1 MKPLVV
7 VSSVI
12 ANKPFNGG
20 NARMVLNWLEGLRQL
35 GADVFFVEQIRSATC
50 IDAMGAPAAAGA
62 SANRAYFDAVIGSAG
77 FAGHAA
83 LVCDAAETDAGL
95 AGATI
100 VGATAAELLD
110 LARDADLLVN
120 ISGHL
125 DIAALKER
133 FRRRT
138 YIDLDPGYTQLWHAQ
153 GSGAAR
159 LEGHDLY
166 FTVGQRVGT
175 PACTLPTGGIDWQ
188 PIRQP
193 IVLDGCLLTASGPE
207 DRFTTVGSWRGAFA
221 PMTHDGQAFGN
232 KAHEFRMFA
241 DLPRLAGRAFEVAL
255 DIHPGDSRDRRAL
268 VERGWT
274 VVDPR
279 VVAGTPDAYCTYIEG
294 SAAEYSAAQGMYVKT
309 QCGWFSDRTAR
320 YLASGKP
327 ALVQN
332 TGFSAPGRPGEGLL
346 VFDTVDQAVHGVRDI
361 ARDYRGHCEAAR
373 WIAERYF
380 DSRTQLGHLLEEAR
394 VS

>member
-1 MKPLVV
+1 MTPLVV

-20 NARMVLNWLEGLRQL
+20 NARMVLNWLEGFRQL
-35 GADVFFVEQIRSATC
+35 GAEVFFVEEIRSATC
-50 IDAMGAPAAAGA
+50 VDVTGAPAAAVT
-62 SANRAYFDAVIGSAG
+62 SCNRAYFDDVLRAAG
-77 FAGHAA
+77 LAHRAA
-83 LVCDAAETDAGL
+83 LVCDPDDGF

-100 VGATAAELLD
+100 VGATAAELVD

-125 DIAALKER
+125 DVAALKQR
-133 FRRRT
+133 FRRRA
-138 YIDLDPGYTQLWHAQ
+138 YIDVDPGYTQLWHAH
-153 GSGAAR
+153 GSAAAR

-193 IVLDGCLLTASGPE
+193 IVLEGCGIASTAAP
-207 DRFTTVGSWRGAFA
+207 DRFTTIASWRGAYA
-221 PMTHDGQAFGN
+221 PVAHGGQTFGN

-241 DLPRLAGRAFEVAL
+241 DLPRRAGSAFEVAL
-255 DIHPGDSRDRRAL
+255 DIHPADNRDLRAL
-268 VERGWT
+268 MERGWH
-274 VVDPR
+274 VVDPQ
-279 VVAGTPDAYCTYIEG
+279 VVARTPADYCAYIEG
-294 SAAEYSAAQGMYVKT
+294 STAECSAAQGMYVKT

-320 YLASGKP
+320 YLASAKP

-346 VFDTVDQAVHGVRDI
+346 LFDTVDEAVRGAREI
-361 ARDYRGHCEAAR
+361 ARDYRRHSEAAR

-380 DSRTQLGHLLEEAR
+380 DSRTQLGHLLEVAGL
-394 VS
+394 S